1 MYFEWKDYIP
11 EKMGYVENWL
21 DNSAIHASQKTFEK
35 AGFVFDYENEDGDTC
50 ITYLI

>member
-21 DNSAIHASQKTFEK
+21 DNSAIHFTKMKMEMH
-35 AGFVFDYENEDGDTC
+35 G